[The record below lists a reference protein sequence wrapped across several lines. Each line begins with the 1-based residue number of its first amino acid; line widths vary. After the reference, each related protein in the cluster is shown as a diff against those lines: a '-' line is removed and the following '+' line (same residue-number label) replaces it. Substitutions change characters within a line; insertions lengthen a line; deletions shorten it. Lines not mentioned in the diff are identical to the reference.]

1 MFAITKSR
9 NKLNPRVAIN
19 QLAPDLE
26 VINSDGETIN
36 LSSVW
41 QAKPVVLTFLRHFG

>member
-1 MFAITKSR
+1 MQLKQKPLS
-9 NKLNPRVAIN
+9 KLNPRVAIN

-26 VINSDGETIN
+26 VINSDGETLN

-41 QAKPVVLTFLRHFG
+41 QDKPVVLTFLRHFG